1 MKNHCARRAHSWALP
16 RDNTKASEMLALL
29 LCKESVTEKELCRRF
44 GHTYRS
50 TIQTLEGDRYC
61 WRIVNVLDEKGEI
74 VARKLDGRHKSG
86 DLRLDEQARHDRLV
100 ELRAKS
106 AAQAK
111 REGRREPKAT
121 ADLHDAIEQRN
132 AFGGANK
139 NASQTEGA

>member
-1 MKNHCARRAHSWALP
+1 MKNHCAPEWAFP
-16 RDNTKASEMLALL
+16 RDKTKASEMLALL
-29 LCKESVTEKELCRRF
+29 LCKESVTEKELCRLF
-44 GHTYRS
+44 GHNYRS

-61 WRIVNVLDEKGEI
+61 WRIVNVLDEKGAI
-74 VARKLDGRHKSG
+74 IARKLDDRHKSG
-86 DLRLDEQARHDRLV
+86 DPRLDAQARYERLV
-100 ELRAKS
+100 ELKAKS

-111 REGRREPKAT
+111 REGRREPKAW

>member
-1 MKNHCARRAHSWALP
+1 
-16 RDNTKASEMLALL
+16 MLALFL
-29 LCKESVTEKELCRRF
+29 RKESVTEKELCRRF

-61 WRIVNVLDEKGEI
+61 WRIVNMLDEKGEI
-74 VARKLDGRHKSG
+74 AARKLDDRHKSG
-86 DLRLDEQARHDRLV
+86 DPRLDEQARHDRRV

-121 ADLHDAIEQRN
+121 ADLRDAIEQRN

-139 NASQTEGA
+139 NASQTEGE

>member
-1 MKNHCARRAHSWALP
+1 MKNHCARSAHSCALP

-61 WRIVNVLDEKGEI
+61 WRIVNVLDEKGAI
-74 VARKLDGRHKSG
+74 IARKLDDRHKSG
-86 DLRLDEQARHDRLV
+86 DPRLDEQARHDRRV
-100 ELRAKS
+100 ELWTKS

-111 REGRREPKAT
+111 RERRREPKAT
-121 ADLHDAIEQRN
+121 ADLRDAIEQRDAFN
-132 AFGGANK
+132 AAK
-139 NASQTEGA
+139 ENAPQKEGD

>member
-1 MKNHCARRAHSWALP
+1 MKNHCARSGHSCAFP
-16 RDNTKASEMLALL
+16 RDNTKASRMLALL
-29 LCKESVTEKELCRRF
+29 LHKESVTEKELCRRF
-44 GHTYRS
+44 GHNYRS

-74 VARKLDGRHKSG
+74 VARKLDDRHKSG
-86 DLRLDEQARHDRLV
+86 DPRLDAQARYERLV
-100 ELRAKS
+100 ELKAKS

-111 REGRREPKAT
+111 REGRREPKAW
-121 ADLHDAIEQRN
+121 ADLHNAIEQRN